1 MKRNDEFQNCDN
13 GCFLKKFDLF
23 LKNNLNNCKGH
34 WFARVIK
41 TR

>member
-1 MKRNDEFQNCDN
+1 MNFKIATTVN
-13 GCFLKKFDLF
+13 GYFLRKFDRF
-23 LKNNLNNCKGH
+23 SKNNLNNCKGH